1 MNTTAVTIVD
11 LLTRLVELSEAGAIT
26 VEIRVRHTRGPGV
39 VKAVKPPTPI
49 EERTPAKNRA
59 LVIETLK
66 RNPDGVPK
74 KTLTDMMK
82 GRNEAKFAVLAEL
95 ALSNITVEY
104 GRPLH
109 VRLK

>member
-1 MNTTAVTIVD
+1 MRISYTYDHEFRSPEFPRHMRSRVPMTIGHG
-11 LLTRLVELSEAGAIT
+11 THAER
-26 VEIRVRHTRGPGV
+26 RR

-74 KTLTDMMK
+74 KMLTDMMK
-82 GRNEAKFAVLAEL
+82 GRQQKKFEVLAEL